1 MWVDILLYNRGPVIQ
16 AVQRF
21 EEELTELRRLLASE
35 DAAALRSYLE
45 TACGFRQGL
54 DR

>member
-1 MWVDILLYNRGPVIQ
+1 MYNRGPVSQ
-16 AVQRF
+16 AVHRI
-21 EEELTELRRLLASE
+21 EEELAELRRLLASE

-45 TACGFRQGL
+45 TARGFRRGL